1 MQRRLARRV
10 ACTHEGCVQLLAR
23 ARITAFGTGTTA
35 AARSGGRMITC
46 RDGRGGLPRHGE
58 RFALPHDAAGE
69 GRTCGARELNGEV
82 MAEQCGVPRH
92 EYRAEVPRARHEHRL
107 ATARLALHEHLV
119 TRAERA
125 QVPGARTGAHR

>member
-1 MQRRLARRV
+1 MNAMAESVHNPTARPS
-10 ACTHEGCVQLLAR
+10 AYA
-23 ARITAFGTGTTA
+23 A
-35 AARSGGRMITC
+35 AARATSGMHSRRMRPAPRASAHYRIRHRNDCGRPF
-46 RDGRGGLPRHGE
+46 GR
-58 RFALPHDAAGE
+58 PHDPAGE
-69 GRTCGARELNGEV
+69 GRTCGARELHGEV